1 MITVQTET
9 LILLLLA
16 AALAG
21 ALIAVLPAWRRL
33 AGQGLPVRSFFARRG
48 VGVEGAAE
56 LQAEIRCALCE
67 TQARCRH
74 LLAAGAETPPE
85 GCPNAALFA
94 KEAPSSLAPQPT
106 AARGRA
112 A

>member
-94 KEAPSSLAPQPT
+94 KRGQDPFPNLGT
-106 AARGRA
+106 ARKGS
-112 A
+112 

>member
-94 KEAPSSLAPQPT
+94 PEKVSGTFS
-106 AARGRA
+106 GRMA
-112 A
+112 GKGS